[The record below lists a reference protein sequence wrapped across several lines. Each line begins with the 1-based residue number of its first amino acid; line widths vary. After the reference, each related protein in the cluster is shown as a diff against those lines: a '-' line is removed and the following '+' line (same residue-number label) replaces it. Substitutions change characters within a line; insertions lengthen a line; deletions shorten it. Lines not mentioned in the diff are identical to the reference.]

1 MRRWLPQSRWRL
13 DCGSIFSVASEL
25 KSCLL
30 GAVLRFLANDMDFAC
45 DGGGHLIIVDP
56 LGVFRQPRSKG
67 FLVTKLELV
76 AASAG

>member
-1 MRRWLPQSRWRL
+1 MLR
-13 DCGSIFSVASEL
+13 
-25 KSCLL
+25 
-30 GAVLRFLANDMDFAC
+30 AVLRFLANDMDFAC